1 MKNLLTI
8 FVLLLLFIPC
18 FAQKNMG
25 TYNWGIGLKYQP
37 AAISVKKYS
46 ARGDA
51 MEMLLSKYDEGYRAT
66 LLLELCP
73 NIDPKKTIRYVLGP
87 GFHLGYRE
95 KKYKTRNDQNPVIGI
110 DLIFGVEW
118 KIPKIPFS
126 IQLDYQPSFDI
137 IGYNDGYTDWGG
149 VTIRYTW

>member
-1 MKNLLTI
+1 MKNLFTLSI
-8 FVLLLLFIPC
+8 SLFLFLSC
-18 FAQKNMG
+18 FSQKGNG
-25 TYNWGIGLKYQP
+25 TYDWGIGVKYRP
-37 AAISVKKYS
+37 AAISVKKYT
-46 ARGDA
+46 AKGDA

-73 NIDPKKTIRYVLGP
+73 NIDPKKTLRYVLGP
-87 GFHLGYRE
+87 GLHVGYRE
-95 KKYKTRNDQNPVIGI
+95 KKYVSRNDNNPVIGV
-110 DLIFGVEW
+110 DFIFGVEW

-137 IGYNDGYTDWGG
+137 VGYNEGYTDWGG

>member
-1 MKNLLTI
+1 MKDLLI
-8 FVLLLLFIPC
+8 FPVLLFLSLSC
-18 FAQKNMG
+18 FSQKGKG
-25 TYNWGIGLKYQP
+25 TYDWGIGVKYGP
-37 AAISVKKYS
+37 AAISVKKYT

-51 MEMLLSKYDEGYRAT
+51 MELLFSKYDEGSRAT

-73 NIDPKKTIRYVLGP
+73 NIDPKKTIRYVFGP

-95 KKYKTRNDQNPVIGI
+95 KKYVARNDDNPVVGV
-110 DLIFGVEW
+110 DFIFGVEW

-137 IGYNDGYTDWGG
+137 VGYNQGYTDWGG